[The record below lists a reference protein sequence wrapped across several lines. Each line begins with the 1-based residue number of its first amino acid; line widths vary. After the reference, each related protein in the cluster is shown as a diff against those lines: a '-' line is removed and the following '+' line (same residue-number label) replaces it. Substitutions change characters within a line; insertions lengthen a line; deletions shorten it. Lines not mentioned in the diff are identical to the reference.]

1 MKQWNHWYWLLFWGL
16 LCCVASTPP
25 HAQAQVRTIE
35 LREMIRSA
43 ETIFAGRVTEVRSGL
58 DERGDIVTHTT
69 FSVEHNV
76 RGANSM
82 TITIKQFG
90 GRWNGRTLLIP
101 HLRYFQKGER
111 VMVMLY
117 PVSDLGFTSPV
128 GLSQAAWVVKDGMV
142 TGITAA
148 SLKQIPAL
156 LKKHGIAATTTTVSI
171 PVATFSALV
180 RDIQKGGE

>member
-1 MKQWNHWYWLLFWGL
+1 MRQLNRWHLLLFCGV
-16 LCCVASTPP
+16 LCSIASIIPT
-25 HAQAQVRTIE
+25 QAQVRTIE
-35 LREMIRSA
+35 LREMVRSA
-43 ETIFAGRVTEVRSGL
+43 ETIFAGRVTEVKGGL
-58 DERGDIVTHTT
+58 DEHGDIVTYTT
-69 FSVEHNV
+69 FSVENNV
-76 RGANSM
+76 KGATSM

-128 GLSQAAWVVKDGMV
+128 GLSQAVWTVKDDKV

-148 SLKQIPAL
+148 SLQQIPAL
-156 LKKHGIAATTTTVSI
+156 LKKHKIAVTTTTVAMPI
-171 PVATFSALV
+171 ATFSALV